1 MTIHVIEV
9 EVRRFYKVYVEDE
22 NDTLTE
28 AEAEQQAR
36 KQLEENGMDALSPDL
51 ELENDFEMDDVLDLS
66 YDYPII

>member
-1 MTIHVIEV
+1 LK
-9 EVRRFYKVYVEDE
+9 FAE

-28 AEAEQQAR
+28 TEAKQQAR

-51 ELENDFEMDDVLDLS
+51 ELENDFEMDDVLNLD